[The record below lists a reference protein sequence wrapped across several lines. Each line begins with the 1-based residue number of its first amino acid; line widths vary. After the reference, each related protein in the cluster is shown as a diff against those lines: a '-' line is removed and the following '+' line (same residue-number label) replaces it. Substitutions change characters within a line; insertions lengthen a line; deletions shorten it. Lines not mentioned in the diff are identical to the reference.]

1 MKKSKVWWLAPLLIL
16 VTLFGLF
23 FPMIFGSSNP
33 ATQGSDP
40 AVFNKFQADFVIDK
54 DGGAAVTQTIDV
66 KFPVGRRGIFEFFD
80 IADRAN
86 PGVRYV
92 PTVQSV
98 TRDGKPDQWVGN
110 WTDNK
115 YYSIKIGNENTV
127 LTPGVYKYQI
137 KYTIPGVI
145 SPVTAGQA
153 TTFNSNSGT
162 APSGNAAD
170 QSAFYMNVIGQG
182 WNVPIRE
189 AAVNLTLP
197 SPATSIGC
205 TAGSAAAGKANGPC
219 GIGGLGTDKVSLT
232 ATSIPPNTGMTARTT
247 MNMAPPGQTV
257 LPWSLD
263 WDPVLGRSVPVV
275 ILVALISL
283 VGLLVGLRWS
293 IRSTEKR
300 PGFPVMYEPPQ
311 DMGPVQTHYIAY
323 EDMGSNA
330 ITATM
335 YYMADKGLVKLEK
348 REDSSWLVTGLVPQ
362 EQWSQVD
369 PCTRA
374 FGQAL
379 GVDREGYWFLAE
391 KSEAA
396 GKRLL
401 AAKKALQTSVEL
413 WAVDQGLIKSSG
425 FEKLGRFLFWA
436 AIILAGVVFVFTPV
450 PSMWGLTFACFALGA
465 VGVLATGVG
474 TRRTQAGREM
484 WSRAGGFE
492 RFLSTSSSE
501 DRFDFSAQKDLF
513 IAYIPYA
520 VMFGAAA
527 QWAAKYKAYTHE
539 EPPPVPW
546 FPYGY
551 GLMWGAAGIAGG
563 LGDSFESTLNSGIST
578 YQAAQSGSGSGGGGF
593 GGGGLGGGGGGGGGG
608 SW

>member
-1 MKKSKVWWLAPLLIL
+1 MKKSKVWWLAPFLIL

-23 FPMIFGSSNP
+23 FPMMFGSSS
-33 ATQGSDP
+33 TGQESDP
-40 AVFNKFQADFVIDK
+40 AVFNKFQADFAIDK
-54 DGGAAVTQTIDV
+54 DGNAAITQTIDV
-66 KFPVGRRGIFEFFD
+66 QFPVSRRGIFEFFD

-98 TRDGKPDQWVGN
+98 TRDGKPEQWEGS
-110 WTDNK
+110 WKDNK
-115 YYSIKIGNENTV
+115 YYSIRIGNANTY

-137 KYTIPGVI
+137 KYTVPGVI

-153 TTFNSNSGT
+153 INFNSNSGT
-162 APSGNAAD
+162 APTRNPAD
-170 QSAFYMNVIGQG
+170 QSAFFMNVIGQG

-189 AAVNLTLP
+189 AVVNLTLP
-197 SPATSIGC
+197 SAATSIGC
-205 TAGSAAAGKANGPC
+205 TAGSASAGRANGPC
-219 GIGGLGTDKVSLT
+219 GINGLGTNQVSLT
-232 ATSIPPNTGMTARTT
+232 ARSIPPNTGMTARAT
-247 MNMAPPGQTV
+247 MNMPAPSQTV

-275 ILVALISL
+275 IFVALLSL
-283 VGLLVGLRWS
+283 VGFLVGLRWS
-293 IRSTEKR
+293 IRSKEKR
-300 PGFPVMYEPPQ
+300 PGFPVLYEPPQ
-311 DMGPVQTHYIAY
+311 GLGPVQTHYIAY
-323 EDMGSNA
+323 EEMGSNA

-335 YYMADKGLVKLEK
+335 YYMAEKGLVKLEK
-348 REDSSWLVTGLVPQ
+348 REDNSWLVTGLVPQ
-362 EQWSQVD
+362 EQWNDVD
-369 PCTRA
+369 AGTHA

-396 GKRLL
+396 GKKLL
-401 AAKKALQTSVEL
+401 AAQTALKTAVEL
-413 WAVDQGLIKSSG
+413 WAVDKSLVKSSA
-425 FEKLGRFLFWA
+425 FEKWGRFLFWA
-436 AIILAGVVFVFTPV
+436 AIILAGLVFVFAPV
-450 PSMWGLTFACFALGA
+450 PSMWGLVFACFAIGA

-474 TRRTQAGREM
+474 TRRTQQGREL

-539 EPPPVPW
+539 DPPPVPW

-551 GLMWGAAGIAGG
+551 GMMWGAAGLAGG
-563 LGDSFESTLNSGIST
+563 MGDSFESALNSGISS
-578 YQAAQSGSGSGGGGF
+578 YQAAQSNSGGGGGF

>member
-1 MKKSKVWWLAPLLIL
+1 MKKSKVWWLAPFLIL
-16 VTLFGLF
+16 ATLFGLF
-23 FPMIFGSSNP
+23 FPMMFSGGSS
-33 ATQGSDP
+33 TGQESDP
-40 AVFNKFQADFVIDK
+40 ATFNKFQADFVIDK
-54 DGGAAVTQTIDV
+54 DGNTAVTQTIDV
-66 KFPVGRRGIFEFFD
+66 SFPVSRRGIFEFFD

-92 PTVQSV
+92 PTVTSV
-98 TRDGKPDQWVGN
+98 TRDGKPDQWEGD
-110 WTDNK
+110 WKDNK
-115 YYSIKIGNENTV
+115 YYSIRIGNANTY
-127 LTPGVYKYQI
+127 LTPGVYQYQI

-153 TTFNSNSGT
+153 IQFNSNSGT
-162 APSGNAAD
+162 APSSDPAG
-170 QSAFYMNVIGQG
+170 QSAFFMNVIGGG

-189 AAVNLTLP
+189 AVVNLTLP
-197 SPATSIGC
+197 SAATSIGC
-205 TAGSAAAGKANGPC
+205 TAGSVTAGKANGPC
-219 GIGGLGTDKVSLT
+219 GINGLGTNKVTLT
-232 ATSIPPNTGMTARTT
+232 ARSIPPNTGMTARTT
-247 MNMAPPGQTV
+247 MDMAPPGQTV

-263 WDPVLGRSVPVV
+263 WDPVLGRSLPAV
-275 ILVALISL
+275 ILV
-283 VGLLVGLRWS
+283 GLLSIIGFLVGLRWS
-293 IRSTEKR
+293 IRSTEKQ

-311 DMGPVQTHYIAY
+311 GLGPVQTHYIAY
-323 EDMGSNA
+323 EEMGSKA

-369 PCTRA
+369 AGTRA

-401 AAKKALQTSVEL
+401 AAQTALKTAVEL
-413 WAVDQGLIKSSG
+413 WAVDKSLVKSSA
-425 FEKLGRFLFWA
+425 FEKWGRFLFFA
-436 AIILAGVVFVFTPV
+436 AIILAGILFIFAPV
-450 PSMWGLTFACFALGA
+450 PSMWGLVFAGFAIGA
-465 VGVLATGVG
+465 VGVMATGVG

-520 VMFGAAA
+520 VMFGVADK
-527 QWAAKYKAYTHE
+527 WAAKYKAYTHE

-551 GLMWGAAGIAGG
+551 GMMWGAAGLAGG
-563 LGDSFESTLNSGIST
+563 IGDSFESALNSGISS
-578 YQAAQSGSGSGGGGF
+578 YQAAQSNSGSGGGF